1 MQNWTSGFED
11 EFCERTGY
19 DLIRY
24 LPAMTGK
31 IVGSKEITERFLW
44 DIRRIQADLLAD
56 NYYGEFRSLCNQYG
70 LVSYCEP
77 YDRGPMEE
85 LQIGSSG
92 WSDGRVLE
100 WAIRYFPKQFDD
112 ASYR

>member
-85 LQIGSSG
+85 LQIGSR
-92 WSDGRVLE
+92 WME
-100 WAIRYFPKQFDD
+100 
-112 ASYR
+112 